1 MVSWLLSSNRSSHT
15 NQCPSLQL
23 QLQFHLTPPNPL
35 LQRLCCSPSLCLLAG
50 LPQAQWLSSLF
61 SPSGQWAQPSGAQ
74 RGCLCGD
81 SQRFKSPSHR
91 VYYTFFF
98 FKSIFYVARREEGDA
113 VHLGHKNRQ
122 HSVGCKGELPAK
134 CITSPRRQLP
144 VDVLSV
150 CVCWG
155 WDWGRQE
162 GFEGKEQTALLCSP
176 PMPTAKISPSSY
188 SFQQF

>member
-98 FKSIFYVARREEGDA
+98 LNLFFMWRGGRKVMLFIWAIKIDSTQQA
-113 VHLGHKNRQ
+113 VK
-122 HSVGCKGELPAK
+122 V
-134 CITSPRRQLP
+134 
-144 VDVLSV
+144 
-150 CVCWG
+150 
-155 WDWGRQE
+155 
-162 GFEGKEQTALLCSP
+162 
-176 PMPTAKISPSSY
+176 
-188 SFQQF
+188 SFQQSVLPPLEGNFLLMY